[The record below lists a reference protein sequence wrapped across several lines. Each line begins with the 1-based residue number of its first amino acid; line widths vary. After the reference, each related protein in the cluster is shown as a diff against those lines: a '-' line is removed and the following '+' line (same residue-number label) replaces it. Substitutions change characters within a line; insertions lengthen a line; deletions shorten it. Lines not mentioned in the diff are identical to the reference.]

1 MGIPKLKCKRL
12 FKVRER
18 KLYYFIRE
26 RENPEGSGPLKE
38 ERQKVY
44 YDLEKM
50 SA

>member
-12 FKVRER
+12 FVRER

-50 SA
+50 ST